1 MSDQDTPIPGVKTF
15 IRTSKESVLAED
27 SHSLDFLSK
36 PQQRAGKREA
46 AEWPDHEDIFV
57 VLYEDI
63 DSWDWFTE
71 TEWEQRKTELRGIEQ
86 VVEAPRVH
94 LFEMLSDTEIPD
106 FIAWADAVYPGVR
119 VSVPS
124 VGTITIARGGQFE
137 LFVPEGKDR
146 PEIGH
151 PEGYFDEQRAHI
163 RLSILSTLSDLDDAR
178 DAEKWVLGEE

>member
-1 MSDQDTPIPGVKTF
+1 MSDQDTPIPGVVTF

-27 SHSLDFLSK
+27 SHSLDFLNEN
-36 PQQRAGKREA
+36 QQLQGKKEA
-46 AEWPDHEDIFV
+46 AGWPDDEDVFV

-71 TEWEQRKTELRGIEQ
+71 SEWEQRKTELRGIEQ

-94 LFEMLSDTEIPD
+94 LFELRSAEEWGTFLSWSQEVLPD
-106 FIAWADAVYPGVR
+106 SKPAT
-119 VSVPS
+119 PS
-124 VGTITIARGGQFE
+124 IGDIVIARGGRFE

-163 RLSILSTLSDLDDAR
+163 RLTILNTLTDLDDAR
-178 DAEKWVLGEE
+178 AAEKWVLGEE